1 MLHFISPKSCCWQV
15 EALFLEECADAVRLA
30 NEAAQRSEAA
40 VSVPTGLGDPL
51 GCPETCCLSPLP
63 LR

>member
-1 MLHFISPKSCCWQV
+1 MLYFISPKSCCRQV

-40 VSVPTGLGDPL
+40 VSVPRAWGALWGAPKHAV
-51 GCPETCCLSPLP
+51 
-63 LR
+63 